1 MKDSIT
7 KIAMVV
13 ALALSSLSHGSY
25 AKDHPHERSAI
36 TSGANAPSL
45 AELRESVGKIQEV
58 TADGREIYARLDAL
72 AEHDFEQA
80 KFAAEGLRADVIG
93 SLAIAEFL
101 FQALPEM
108 SIIRSYDKNSTEY
121 KLCRAVAEMRH
132 GAKNLDNL
140 VNQILT
146 VSPLRESEISHAAL
160 AVLAASGTEAS
171 TKWL

>member
-25 AKDHPHERSAI
+25 AKDHTHERSAI
-36 TSGANAPSL
+36 TSGASAPSL

-80 KFAAEGLRADVIG
+80 KFAAEG
-93 SLAIAEFL
+93 
-101 FQALPEM
+101 
-108 SIIRSYDKNSTEY
+108 
-121 KLCRAVAEMRH
+121 C
-132 GAKNLDNL
+132 
-140 VNQILT
+140 
-146 VSPLRESEISHAAL
+146 
-160 AVLAASGTEAS
+160 VLM
-171 TKWL
+171 